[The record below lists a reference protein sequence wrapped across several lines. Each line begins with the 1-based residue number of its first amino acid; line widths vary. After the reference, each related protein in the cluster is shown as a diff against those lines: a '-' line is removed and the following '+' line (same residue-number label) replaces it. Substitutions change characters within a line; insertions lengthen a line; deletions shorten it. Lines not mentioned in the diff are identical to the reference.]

1 MRGCFVSDSEL
12 QTGFLLLV
20 KSDQYTVYRIVCD
33 DYEEVA
39 RVVRE
44 ALEYGVL
51 SVEITRR

>member
-1 MRGCFVSDSEL
+1 MSDSEL

-20 KSDQYTVYRIVCD
+20 KSDQYTVDQIVCD
-33 DYEEVA
+33 DYEEVT
-39 RVVRE
+39 RVVKE